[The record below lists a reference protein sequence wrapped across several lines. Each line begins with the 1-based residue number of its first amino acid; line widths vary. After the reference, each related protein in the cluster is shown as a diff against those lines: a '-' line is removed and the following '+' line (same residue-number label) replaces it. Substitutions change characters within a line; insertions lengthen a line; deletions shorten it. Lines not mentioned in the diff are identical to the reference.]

1 MDPHAH
7 IGPYR
12 IERLLGTGSFATV
25 WLGYDPSLD
34 ARVAIK
40 VLADNWSHDLRVR
53 ERFRDEGR
61 LLWRLDHERVVRVHA
76 LGDLPDGRPYLVMAW
91 ADGGSL
97 RDRLAAGPM
106 TVGSALRLLR
116 EIAAG
121 VAVLHRE
128 GIVHRDL
135 SPGNVLFRSAART
148 AASRW

>member
-1 MDPHAH
+1 MDPPAH

-25 WLGYDPSLD
+25 WLGYEPSLD
-34 ARVAIK
+34 AHVAIK

-61 LLWRLDHERVVRVHA
+61 LLWRLDHDRIVRVHG

-97 RDRLAAGPM
+97 RDRLAEGPIA
-106 TVGSALRLLR
+106 VDAALRLLR

-135 SPGNVLFRSAART
+135 
-148 AASRW
+148 